1 MKGKDFE
8 KLFFSKTRE
17 FLDAYLTSQC
27 SRSLHTVKSY
37 RDALTIFRR
46 YVTWAGFSIRTFSF
60 DDCTRDFLLGFME
73 YLQKSGYEKSS
84 CNQRLAAIKSYM
96 WYVADGN
103 ITWQQNALMVS
114 RVPFLR
120 NPEKE
125 KDILSEECLKA
136 LFLAPGNS
144 KRGIRDATIMITL
157 YDSAIRI
164 SELLSLKLSDVNLQR
179 DCPYLRIQG
188 KGDKERIVSVSDNA
202 ARHLENYMQLY
213 HSMDTSR
220 TNYLFYSIIHG
231 QPYKM
236 SPGNVAR
243 IINKY
248 ADQIRNDYQDLPDRV
263 HPHMFRRTRA
273 TNLYQSN
280 VELELVSRILGHAS
294 TQTTR
299 IYAKPSLEML
309 KEAMDKSNPELN
321 AEEPLWPDDEDEL
334 AKICGL
340 R

>member
-1 MKGKDFE
+1 MKGKPFD
-8 KLFFSKTRE
+8 KLFFSKTHD
-17 FLDAYLTSQC
+17 FLDGYLALQC
-27 SRSLHTVKSY
+27 SRSPHTVKAY
-37 RDALTIFRR
+37 RDALTVFRR
-46 YVTWAGFSIRTFSF
+46 YVVSTGRSLKLFGFE
-60 DDCTRDFLLGFME
+60 DCTRDFLLDFME

-103 ITWQQNALMVS
+103 ITWQQNALMTS

-125 KDILSEECLKA
+125 RKVLSEDCLKA
-136 LFLAPGNS
+136 LFSAPGND
-144 KRGIRDATIMITL
+144 KRGIRDAAIMIIL
-157 YDSAIRI
+157 YDSAIRL
-164 SELLSLKLSDVNLQR
+164 SELLGLKVSDVNMTGST
-179 DCPYLRIQG
+179 PYLRIHG
-188 KGDKERIVSVSDNA
+188 KGDKERIVSLSDNA
-202 ARHLENYMQLY
+202 SRYLENYMKLY
-213 HSMDTSR
+213 HSAGNPST
-220 TNYLFYSIIHG
+220 THLFYSVIHG
-231 QPYKM
+231 QPQMM

-248 ADQIRNDYQDLPDRV
+248 ADQIRSEHPDLPDKV

-280 VELELVSRILGHAS
+280 IELELVSRILGHSS

-309 KEAMDKSNPELN
+309 KEAMDRSNPELN
-321 AEEPLWPDDEDEL
+321 REEPLWPDDEDEF
-334 AKICGL
+334 ARICGL